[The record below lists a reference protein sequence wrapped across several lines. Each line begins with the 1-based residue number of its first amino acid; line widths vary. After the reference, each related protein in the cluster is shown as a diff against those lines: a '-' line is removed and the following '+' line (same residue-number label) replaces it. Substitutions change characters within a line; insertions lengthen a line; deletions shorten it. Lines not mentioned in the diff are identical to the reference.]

1 MEVILVV
8 SRAGANFVQNAGEQV
23 TVSADEGK
31 RMIENGSAVPV
42 REEKKKI
49 EKAIKR

>member
-1 MEVILVV
+1 MDVILVIG
-8 SRAGANFVQNAGEQV
+8 RAGDGFVQNAGEQV

-42 REEKKKI
+42 RAEKKKI
-49 EKAIKR
+49 EKAIKK